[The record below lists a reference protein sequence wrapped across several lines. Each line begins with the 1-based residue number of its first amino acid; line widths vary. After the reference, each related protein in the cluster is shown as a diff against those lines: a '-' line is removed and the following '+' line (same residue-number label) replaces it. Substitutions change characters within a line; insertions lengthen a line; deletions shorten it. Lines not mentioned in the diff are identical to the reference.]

1 MGIKD
6 MNKFLRDVCPQVF
19 EEIHISEYSFK
30 KIAIDV
36 SLYLCK
42 FKSIMGDDWLSA
54 FLNLVACLRKNEV
67 HCVFIY
73 DTSSPPEKDQEK
85 KERAEQRAKT
95 EEKVCKLE
103 DALDTYHKTQEVDPI
118 LIELYEKNKSKYEK
132 EHQPLLTN
140 KVEKVNV
147 NMYIVEAIIKKMRSN
162 VLEISPEDFAKTRVL
177 FDILKVP
184 YLLAP
189 CEAETMCA
197 DLCKRGIVDA
207 VLTEDT
213 DVLAYECPIFLSKIN
228 TNGTCMR
235 IKYDEVLEALELTKE
250 AFLDMCIMFSCDY
263 NKNIPKV
270 GCKGSYKYIKEY
282 ESIEAIQANT
292 TLDISILNHIR
303 VRELFKDYTRST
315 LTKIPFCGSPD
326 FNKLTEFVF
335 KNNIKHNVE
344 TLKKSFI
351 DSSSIVFVDD
361 I

>member
-30 KIAIDV
+30 KVAIDV

-73 DTSSPPEKDQEK
+73 DTSSPPEKEQEK

-95 EEKVCKLE
+95 EEKVCRLE
-103 DALDTYHKTQEVDPI
+103 YALEQYHKTSEVDPI
-118 LIELYEKNKSKYEK
+118 LIELYEKRKDK
-132 EHQPLLTN
+132 ETFKPLLINNTKD
-140 KVEKVNV
+140 KVD
-147 NMYIVEAIIKKMRSN
+147 MFLVENIIKKMRSN
-162 VLEISPEDFAKTRVL
+162 VLEISREDFEKTRVL

-235 IKYDEVLEALELTKE
+235 INYEQVLEALELSRE
-250 AFLDMCIMFSCDY
+250 EFLDMCIMFSCDY

-282 ESIEAIQANT
+282 KSIENIQEKT
-292 TLDISILNHIR
+292 SLDTSILNHIR
-303 VRELFKDYTRST
+303 VRELFKDYEKTP

-326 FNKLTEFVF
+326 FIKLTEFVF
-335 KNNIKHNVE
+335 KYNIKHNIDNLKQSFVE
-344 TLKKSFI
+344 
-351 DSSSIVFVDD
+351 SSRIVFEEE
-361 I
+361 

>member
-1 MGIKD
+1 
-6 MNKFLRDVCPQVF
+6 
-19 EEIHISEYSFK
+19 
-30 KIAIDV
+30 
-36 SLYLCK
+36 
-42 FKSIMGDDWLSA
+42 MGDDWLSA

-73 DTSSPPEKDQEK
+73 DTSSPPEKEQEK

-95 EEKVCKLE
+95 EEKVCRLE
-103 DALDTYHKTQEVDPI
+103 YALEQYHKTSEVDPM
-118 LIELYEKNKSKYEK
+118 LIELYEKRKDK
-132 EHQPLLTN
+132 ETLKPMLIKNTKD
-140 KVEKVNV
+140 KVD
-147 NMYIVEAIIKKMRSN
+147 MFLVENIIKKMRSN
-162 VLEISPEDFAKTRVL
+162 VLEISREDFEKTRVL

-235 IKYDEVLEALELTKE
+235 INYERVLEALELNRE
-250 AFLDMCIMFSCDY
+250 EFLDMCIMFSCDY

-282 ESIEAIQANT
+282 KSIETIQEKT
-292 TLDISILNHIR
+292 SLDTSILNHIR
-303 VRELFKDYTRST
+303 VRELFKDYEKTN

-326 FNKLTEFVF
+326 FNKLKEFVF
-335 KNNIKHNVE
+335 KYNIKHNIDNLKQSFVE
-344 TLKKSFI
+344 
-351 DSSSIVFVDD
+351 SSRIVFEEE
-361 I
+361 

>member
-30 KIAIDV
+30 KVAIDV

-73 DTSSPPEKDQEK
+73 DTSSPPEKEQEK
-85 KERAEQRAKT
+85 KDRAEQRAKT
-95 EEKVCKLE
+95 EEKVCRLE
-103 DALDTYHKTQEVDPI
+103 YALEQYHKTSEVDPI
-118 LIELYEKNKSKYEK
+118 LIELYEKRKDK
-132 EHQPLLTN
+132 ETLKPMLIKNEN
-140 KVEKVNV
+140 KVD
-147 NMYIVEAIIKKMRSN
+147 MFLVENIIKKMRSN
-162 VLEISPEDFAKTRVL
+162 VLEISSEDFAKTRVL

-197 DLCKRGIVDA
+197 DLCKQGIVDA

-235 IKYDEVLEALELTKE
+235 INYEQVLEALELTRE
-250 AFLDMCIMFSCDY
+250 EFLDMCIMFSCDY

-282 ESIEAIQANT
+282 KSIEAIQEQTA
-292 TLDISILNHIR
+292 LDTSILNHIR
-303 VRELFKDYTRST
+303 VRELFKDYEKTK

-326 FNKLTEFVF
+326 FNKLKEFVF
-335 KNNIKHNVE
+335 KNNIKHNIDNLKQSFVE
-344 TLKKSFI
+344 
-351 DSSSIVFVDD
+351 SSRIVFEY
-361 I
+361 IK